1 MRGKQLYTSARNW
14 GCAAHE
20 KVGLLLFVQR
30 VREILLHTS
39 SVPSKPTHV
48 SPLAIGRE
56 IFGTLNQ
63 NSKTPH
69 KSVEPNVKCL
79 VEEFSESVQNDPV
92 AKLMLGDRNKEI
104 ALAFLNFSDSAAQ
117 LEASRFLLGRLRK
130 EDYLRRC
137 TARIIEIIEGGAVEK
152 RELISL
158 CEGFVSC
165 VRHAGYPVQ
174 TIYHLLNVYFFD
186 HDKQQMTAR
195 QRLEI
200 FFSKFD
206 FVLHKHC
213 VYFKIENLA
222 ANVATTFVSVGAEFW
237 EKGAEKY
244 KEFLESLPARALSF
258 FNSEGADGILK
269 FSDVEALDPQSAR
282 IEAERRLRLLD
293 DLLRFSVHG
302 GRFTVRNAALI
313 WREKFGYVHSNRP
326 RAPILLVPHDA
337 DLEHEG
343 LSRLASALKSLRANH
358 AQRFVRAIELHG
370 TALSAHEEESQLL
383 NLWIALETLFVSG
396 RDAKVVEVI
405 DAVTPYVLS
414 VWNQYV
420 FGELWER
427 IVHIHPK
434 LWDESISTS
443 KALQDAKDMHQLVLA
458 ISVEKFEPEMTKFL
472 SGLDDDPLLRQ
483 KLIAAINWA
492 QSAKDVKRYRES
504 LRRKISFDINRIY
517 RTRNKIVHIGSNSR
531 GASEV
536 VQLAHFYLDLTLTL
550 LSMLFSSDNKVG
562 SVEQASL
569 EARIVDNNLS
579 ARLDEE
585 IRKSAKLTEINCID
599 LLFGRPLL
607 A

>member
-1 MRGKQLYTSARNW
+1 MRGKHLYTSARNW
-14 GCAAHE
+14 GCAVHE
-20 KVGLLLFVQR
+20 KAGLLLFVQR
-30 VREILLHTS
+30 VREILLHTT
-39 SVPSKPTHV
+39 SVPSKPSFA
-48 SPLAIGRE
+48 SPLVIARE
-56 IFGTLNQ
+56 IFGTLDQ

-69 KSVEPNVKCL
+69 KSAEPNVKCL
-79 VEEFSESVQNDPV
+79 VEEFSEALSNDSI
-92 AKLMLGDRNKEI
+92 AKVMLGDRNKEI
-104 ALAFLNFSDSAAQ
+104 NSELLNFSESAAQ

-130 EDYLRRC
+130 EDYLERC
-137 TARIIEIIEGGAVEK
+137 TKRIIEIVENGASEK

-158 CEGFVSC
+158 CEGFVAC

-186 HDKQQMTAR
+186 HGKQQMSAR

-206 FVLHKHC
+206 FVLHKHD
-213 VYFKIENLA
+213 VFFSIENLA
-222 ANVATTFVSVGAEFW
+222 ANVSNTFVAVGAEFW
-237 EKGAEKY
+237 EIGTEKY
-244 KEFLESLPARALSF
+244 QNFLTALPVRALSF
-258 FNSEGADGILK
+258 FDSEASAGILK
-269 FSDVEALDPQSAR
+269 FKDIDALDPQSAR
-282 IEAERRLRLLD
+282 IEAEKRLRLLD

-302 GRFTVRNAALI
+302 GRFLIRNPALI

-343 LSRLASALKSLRANH
+343 LARLASALKSLRTSQ

-396 RDAKVVEVI
+396 RDAKVTEVI

-420 FGELWER
+420 FGEIWER
-427 IVHIHPK
+427 IAHIHPK
-434 LWDESISTS
+434 LWSDSISTS
-443 KALQDAKDMHQLVLA
+443 PALQAAPDMHQLVLGIA
-458 ISVEKFEPEMTKFL
+458 VDKFEPEMTKFL

-483 KLIAAINWA
+483 KISTAIQWA
-492 QSAKDVKRYRES
+492 QTAKDVRRYRET
-504 LRRKISFDINRIY
+504 LRRRIAFDINRIY
-517 RTRNKIVHIGSNSR
+517 RIRNKIVHVGSNAR

-550 LSMLFSSDNKVG
+550 LSMLFSHDNKVG

-569 EARIVDNNLS
+569 EARIVDKTLS
-579 ARLDEE
+579 GRLDEE
-585 IRKSAKLTEINCID
+585 VKKGTRLTEANYID
-599 LLFGRPLL
+599 LLFGRALL
-607 A
+607 D